1 MIQHLFPKMLILII
15 ILERKPQIQETS
27 HKFIGIRDL
36 GKIEDITIDTATGKI
51 ISIHVNSG
59 FRLSG
64 IFNLSEGIM
73 IPWNKIVKIGS
84 DVIIVETVH
93 NIKMEIDNKT
103 QEDKE
108 KMKSYLMEVI
118 QK

>member
-1 MIQHLFPKMLILII
+1 MKLSELSNKDV
-15 ILERKPQIQETS
+15 
-27 HKFIGIRDL
+27 IRDEDGTKL
-36 GKIEDITIDTATGKI
+36 GRIEDITIDTATGKI

-64 IFNLSEGIM
+64 IFSLSEGIM
-73 IPWNKIVKIGS
+73 IHWNKIDKMGS

-103 QEDKE
+103 
-108 KMKSYLMEVI
+108 
-118 QK
+118 

>member
-1 MIQHLFPKMLILII
+1 MKLSELSNKDV
-15 ILERKPQIQETS
+15 
-27 HKFIGIRDL
+27 IRDEDGTKL
-36 GKIEDITIDTATGKI
+36 GRIEDITIDTATGKI
-51 ISIHVNSG
+51 MSIHVNSG

-64 IFNLSEGIM
+64 IFSLSEGIM

-103 QEDKE
+103 
-108 KMKSYLMEVI
+108 
-118 QK
+118 

>member
-1 MIQHLFPKMLILII
+1 MKLSELSNKDV
-15 ILERKPQIQETS
+15 
-27 HKFIGIRDL
+27 IRDEDGTKL

-73 IPWNKIVKIGS
+73 IPWNKIDKTGS
-84 DVIIVETVH
+84 DVIIVDTVH
-93 NIKMEIDNKT
+93 NTKMAIDNKT
-103 QEDKE
+103 
-108 KMKSYLMEVI
+108 
-118 QK
+118 